1 MTFPPSTTSAH
12 RFNAERRICQA
23 RCLLAVVLALGSA
36 PALAQAPASGAPG
49 VVTGGSQ
56 DVMVGGRPAARAGDV
71 TTDGAIVEGS
81 KNVFING
88 KPAAIGGSRTGC
100 GGVVVGSGSGVFI
113 NGKPVARTGDS
124 TTNCK

>member
-1 MTFPPSTTSAH
+1 MTSPSSSTAADRTDAARGIS
-12 RFNAERRICQA
+12 QA
-23 RCLLAVVLALGSA
+23 RCLLAVVLALGTA

-71 TTDGAIVEGS
+71 STDGAIVEGS

-100 GGVVVGSGSGVFI
+100 GGVVIGSSSGVFI

>member
-1 MTFPPSTTSAH
+1 MATPPGRIAAAALFPACGAASA
-12 RFNAERRICQA
+12 IV
-23 RCLLAVVLALGSA
+23 LLLMLSA
-36 PALAQAPASGAPG
+36 QPALSESPRSATPG

-56 DVMVGGRPAARAGDV
+56 DVMVGGKPAARAGDT

-100 GGVVVGSGSGVFI
+100 GGVVIGSGSGVFI
-113 NGKPVARTGDS
+113 NGKPVARAGDS
-124 TTNCK
+124 TANCK

>member
-1 MTFPPSTTSAH
+1 MTTPSSRAVAG
-12 RFNAERRICQA
+12 RPDAAPCLRRTL
-23 RCLLAVVLALGSA
+23 RLLALVLALGTP

-71 TTDGAIVEGS
+71 TTDGTVVEGS

-113 NGKPVARTGDS
+113 NGKPVARSGDPSTG
-124 TTNCK
+124 CR

>member
-1 MTFPPSTTSAH
+1 MTTPSSRAVAG
-12 RFNAERRICQA
+12 RPDVAPGLRRTP
-23 RCLLAVVLALGSA
+23 RLLALVLALGSA

-71 TTDGAIVEGS
+71 TTDGTVVEGS

-113 NGKPVARTGDS
+113 NGKPVARSGDPSTG
-124 TTNCK
+124 CR

>member
-1 MTFPPSTTSAH
+1 MTSPSSSTVADRTDATRGTSP
-12 RFNAERRICQA
+12 A
-23 RCLLAVVLALGSA
+23 RCLLAVVLALGTA

-100 GGVVVGSGSGVFI
+100 GGVVIGSSSGVFI